1 MSSGGE
7 QIKKFKM
14 ERVWLLFFNI
24 FIATFYGVL
33 IFFTDWEIINYYGLK
48 IAVII
53 SGFYAVFHFISN
65 YFFEKKSNFLR
76 ELSYFLTSI
85 YVIILVDYLGGP
97 GGYFALLLF
106 ILIIGAF
113 LYRTLWGIA
122 YASVVFIYAI
132 MFGFLTNNEIADQP
146 IKYFVIFISIL
157 ISSLAGYYINR
168 RNQKIFAESQSL
180 KKVADKLTAEKSQD
194 EAVLTAIA
202 DGVYAVDRDRNLV
215 LLNKAAQEMTGW
227 SEKDALGIKCQTV
240 MKLIAGEQNISVC
253 EKDCPALAVWNTG
266 KPVFRNDTCFI
277 HRKNK
282 NRIQLSSSY
291 APIKDLDENIVGA
304 ICVFRDV
311 TKDKELERQ
320 RNEFVSTAS
329 HELRTP
335 ITATEGY
342 LSIITDSGMCKID
355 DNSKEYLT
363 KARNTLMGMSTL
375 VKNLLSVT
383 KIEEGKLETV
393 ITNFPI
399 KDLVIEVIE
408 VFEKKAK
415 ERGIELKMIE
425 SKELATGGGKKAIG
439 RALNVRADREM
450 IREVLNNLVENGI
463 KFTEKGGVTI
473 SIDYDKEFATVNIED
488 TGMGM
493 PKDAEKH
500 LFEKFYRVDN
510 TATREVGGT
519 GLGLYITRSIVETFG
534 GKIWVES
541 TMGKGSRFHFT
552 IPLALDS

>member
-1 MSSGGE
+1 MEGNKDL
-7 QIKKFKM
+7 KKHQFI
-14 ERVWLLFFNI
+14 RLWLLFGNI
-24 FIATFYGVL
+24 GIIITYGAIV
-33 IFFTDWEIINYYGLK
+33 FFTDLPIVSYYGLK
-48 IAVII
+48 IAVGIAGI
-53 SGFYAVFHFISN
+53 YLIYHFLSNNFLEKKPEFIMELSGF
-65 YFFEKKSNFLR
+65 
-76 ELSYFLTSI
+76 LSSLYL
-85 YVIILVDYLGGP
+85 IILIDYFGGP
-97 GGYFALLLF
+97 FEILNLF
-106 ILIIGAF
+106 IYISILAAF
-113 LYRTLWGIA
+113 LYKPLWGIA
-122 YASVVFIYAI
+122 TTTTFLIYLFMYGVLAKGDMITNYQNYLLSFASMSIAAGAGLLIY
-132 MFGFLTNNEIADQP
+132 NREEKVQ
-146 IKYFVIFISIL
+146 KE
-157 ISSLAGYYINR
+157 SSN
-168 RNQKIFAESQSL
+168 L
-180 KKVADKLTAEKSQD
+180 KRIADKLTAEKSQD

-202 DGVYAVDRDRNLV
+202 DGVYAVDRNRNLV

-227 SEKDALGIKCQTV
+227 EEKDALGIKCKTV
-240 MKLIAGEQNISVC
+240 MNLIAGEKNVSVC

-266 KPVFRNDTCFI
+266 KPIFRNDTCFI

-282 NRIQLSSSY
+282 NRVQLSSSY
-291 APIKDLDENIVGA
+291 APIKDMDGNMVGA

-355 DNSKEYLT
+355 NNTKEYLT
-363 KARNTLMGMSTL
+363 KARNTLLGMSSL

-383 KIEEGKLETV
+383 KIEEGKLETT

-399 KDLVIEVIE
+399 KDLVEEVIE
-408 VFEKKAK
+408 VFAKKASDK
-415 ERGIELKMIE
+415 NIKLEFIE
-425 SKELATGGGKKAIG
+425 SKELSAQGKKAIG
-439 RALNVRADREM
+439 RNLNVRADREM
-450 IREVLNNLVENGI
+450 IREVINNLVENAI
-463 KFTEKGGVTI
+463 KFTDKGSVTV
-473 SIDYDKEFATVNIED
+473 SIDFDKEFATINVED

-493 PKDAEKH
+493 PKEAQKH

-534 GKIWVES
+534 GSIWVES
-541 TMGKGSRFHFT
+541 TKGKGSRFSFT